1 MIKVTMNS
9 EIDVYIN
16 RMFSNCKFHYI
27 FLNWSVSVHY
37 RGEPKIL
44 VNL

>member
-16 RMFSNCKFHYI
+16 QMFSNCKCHF
-27 FLNWSVSVHY
+27 FFFNWSVSVHY
-37 RGEPKIL
+37 RGELKIL